1 MGREKFLAGLAQM
14 DSTGLW
20 SDNKKEAGELIRRA
34 AEEGASLVI
43 LPETADYIG
52 TDFRRHA
59 ARVPGPVT
67 DFFQEQAAR
76 YGIYLHCGSI
86 TRKTESGKLRNTSY
100 VFGPDGSLCGQY
112 SKLHLFDV
120 EVEQGPSY
128 HESAEI
134 EPGDKIVL
142 VDTELC
148 TLGLSICYDLRFPEL
163 YRLMAKFG
171 AGLLVVCGNFTADT
185 GKTHWEPLLR
195 ARAIENT
202 CYVAAVDQC
211 GRTPG
216 FQAWGHTMLIDPW
229 GNILGQLEEKPGVL
243 VGEIDMNR
251 LGEIRGQLPSLANT
265 RDDIYE
271 LKSNYMRFFEE
282 GGNK

>member
-1 MGREKFLAGLAQM
+1 MRNSGGFYGKGKIFSG
-14 DSTGLW
+14 TGADGQHRSW

-163 YRLMAKFG
+163 YRLMAKFDKKRY
-171 AGLLVVCGNFTADT
+171 ALSQSLPRIQ
-185 GKTHWEPLLR
+185 GKTTGSL
-195 ARAIENT
+195 
-202 CYVAAVDQC
+202 CC
-211 GRTPG
+211 GPGRLRTPATWRRWISAG
-216 FQAWGHTMLIDPW
+216 ESRVFRPGDTPCSLI
-229 GNILGQLEEKPGVL
+229 PG
-243 VGEIDMNR
+243 GIFWDSWR
-251 LGEIRGQLPSLANT
+251 
-265 RDDIYE
+265 
-271 LKSNYMRFFEE
+271 KSP
-282 GGNK
+282 GCW